1 MNIKK
6 KIIIGVALSILLVSV
21 IAGVLF
27 LVFKVIPEKKERE
40 ELMRMVQEY
49 RDNKFAIYAEEN
61 ARYEDYEIDVAF
73 IGDSLTD
80 GYDLEKYYSEYKVS
94 NRGIGGETT
103 YGLLARL
110 DISVYQLKP
119 KVIVMLI
126 GANNFQTMFEDYE
139 DLIIG
144 INTNLPNT
152 TLVICSLTSM
162 GGEHWGKNN
171 QLAAFN
177 NVKIK
182 AYADKYGC
190 PFVDLYTPLLNMET
204 NEIYEHYTTDGG
216 HLTTEGY
223 EVLTS
228 AIKPVLNEILN
239 K

>member
-1 MNIKK
+1 MNRKK
-6 KIIIGVALSILLVSV
+6 KIIIGVALSILLASV

-27 LVFKVIPEKKERE
+27 LVFKVIPEKKESE

-216 HLTTEGY
+216 HLTAEGY
-223 EVLTS
+223 EVITS

>member
-1 MNIKK
+1 MNRKK

>member
-1 MNIKK
+1 MDKK
-6 KIIIGVALSILLVSV
+6 RKIIIVVALVLVALL
-21 IAGVLF
+21 IAGALF
-27 LVFKVIPEKKERE
+27 IFLKVIPEKKERE

-49 RDNKFAIYAEEN
+49 RDTKFAIYAEEN
-61 ARYEDYEIDVAF
+61 ARYDDYEIDVAF

-80 GYDLEKYYSEYKVS
+80 GYNLEKYYPEYKVS

-103 YGLLARL
+103 YGLLERL

-126 GANNFQTMFEDYE
+126 GANNFKTMFEDYE

-144 INTNLPNT
+144 IKTNLPNT
-152 TLVICSLTSM
+152 KLVICSLTSM

-182 AYADKYGC
+182 AYANKYDC

-216 HLTTEGY
+216 HLTAEGY

>member
-1 MNIKK
+1 MNRKK

-21 IAGVLF
+21 IAGMLF

-126 GANNFQTMFEDYE
+126 GANNFKTMFEDYE

-144 INTNLPNT
+144 IKTNLPNT

-216 HLTTEGY
+216 HLTAEGY